1 MKRLTLTLLVLLA
14 GAWTQ
19 APPPRVRPSTTID
32 SAQLLRDLQTLSSDE
47 MQGRQVDT
55 PGGEKARAYVVARF
69 TASGLQPFGQ
79 SFAQPFT
86 FAGRSGGAER
96 RGVNVIGRIDGT
108 RQPRRYIVVSAHYDH
123 IGVNRTSGDV
133 NNGADDN
140 ASGTAALFALAKYFS
155 AHPPVNSLIFAALD
169 AEEVGLQG
177 ARAFVAR
184 PPVDIASIA
193 LNLNMDMIGRDP
205 DDKLFVVGTR
215 RQPALKPIIESLAA
229 RVPVKLLMGHE
240 DPAQKEDW
248 TQDSDHYEFMKA
260 GIPALYFG
268 VEDFAQHHKPTD
280 DYETMTHDFYVRVVE
295 TMVEA
300 VRAFDTRLDEI
311 GKGRSMTASRR

>member
-55 PGGEKARAYVVARF
+55 PGGEKAR
-69 TASGLQPFGQ
+69 
-79 SFAQPFT
+79 AQPFT

-229 RVPVKLLMGHE
+229 RVPVKLLVGHE

-268 VEDFAQHHKPTD
+268 VEDFAQHHRPTD
-280 DYETMTHDFYVRVVE
+280 DYETMTHDFYIRVVE

-300 VRAFDTRLDEI
+300 VRAFDARLDEI
-311 GKGRSMTASRR
+311 GKGRSMTAGRR